1 MQTASQDTPTF
12 VIIFEF
18 DRAQQSH
25 VSIVNAANKLH
36 TKITLVSSEY
46 FNTVNTSALVRGLIA
61 TTPAGLCSGAAGEW
75 YQLGMKMPEEF
86 FYPYLH
92 MITDH
97 LVPEKRQIDAKTP
110 EIPTSNQHL
119 AYTGKL
125 ATPKLH
131 IVFELDRAKQK
142 QVNFA
147 VLDDG
152 SYVKISLISPV
163 DFDAAIMS
171 SLSMDLMTITPSG
184 VCVGMIPSW
193 TQSGMYIPDD
203 VLKPYA
209 DAIINYFTDDDGD
222 ALEKLAKGRNLSPTI
237 PTSVVSALT
246 GGVPTIP
253 RFAPPAP
260 PPTLEQVYQNVVKTL
275 RTRGGHPALSMASDT
290 AARKLYNHI
299 DNITR
304 RTLTFEEN
312 VEICKRLVAENVSRK
327 F

>member
-1 MQTASQDTPTF
+1 MSESGTMQTASQDTPTF

-25 VSIVNAANKLH
+25 VSIVNAADKSH

-46 FNTVNTSALVRGLIA
+46 FNTANTSALVRGLIA

-110 EIPTSNQHL
+110 EIPPSNQHP
-119 AYTGKL
+119 ACAGKL
-125 ATPKLH
+125 SAPKLH
-131 IVFELDRAKQK
+131 IVFELNRAKQK
-142 QVNFA
+142 QVNFV

-163 DFDAAIMS
+163 DFDAVIMS

-222 ALEKLAKGRNLSPTI
+222 ALEKIAKGRNLSPTI
-237 PTSVVSALT
+237 PAPVISPPTR
-246 GGVPTIP
+246 GVPTVS
-253 RFAPPAP
+253 
-260 PPTLEQVYQNVVKTL
+260 PPTLEQVYQNVVKIL
-275 RTRGGHPALSMASDT
+275 RTRGGHPALSMASAT

-299 DNITR
+299 DSITR

-312 VEICKRLVAENVSRK
+312 VEICKRLVAENVGRK